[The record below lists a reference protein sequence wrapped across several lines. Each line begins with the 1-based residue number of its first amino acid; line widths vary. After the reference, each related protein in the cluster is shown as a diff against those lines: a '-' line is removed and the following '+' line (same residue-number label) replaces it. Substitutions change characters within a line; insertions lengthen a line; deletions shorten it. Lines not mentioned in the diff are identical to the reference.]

1 MRTYTWHEYYENF
14 YNWAQSTRIRNLSA
28 LTSLGLA
35 DEVGEIIIELQENIT
50 AANRLLKKAV
60 EAKLAFCADDL
71 MKFLYANDKALA
83 AAAVYYSASILTVE
97 DIETLYGEVDDEVII
112 KICAKQH
119 LALPEEMRDENEEW
133 ESDEN
138 DEPLAEN
145 MDVPINN
152 QKISGFSAFC
162 LLYWG
167 LQKALTDCLAVRKNI
182 TANAMA
188 TAPTARRTT
197 VIATADSIT
206 ATTTPTAVN
215 SATIKATAA

>member
-1 MRTYTWHEYYENF
+1 MGTKYTHTQSVCVNF
-14 YNWAQSTRIRNLSA
+14 
-28 LTSLGLA
+28 LGLA

-152 QKISGFSAFC
+152 QKNFGFFGFLFAILGIAKGVDRLF
-162 LLYWG
+162 G
-167 LQKALTDCLAVRKNI
+167 RPQKHNGKCNGDCAHCPPHYGYRHG
-182 TANAMA
+182 
-188 TAPTARRTT
+188 R
-197 VIATADSIT
+197 
-206 ATTTPTAVN
+206 
-215 SATIKATAA
+215 